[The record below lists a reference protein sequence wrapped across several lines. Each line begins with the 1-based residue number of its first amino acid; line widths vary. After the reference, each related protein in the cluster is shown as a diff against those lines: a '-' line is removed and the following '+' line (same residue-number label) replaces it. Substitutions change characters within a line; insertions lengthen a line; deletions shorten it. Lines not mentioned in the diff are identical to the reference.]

1 MRVLEVIINDTT
13 IDVES
18 RIDFPLLLKKQI
30 LSFGQVDS
38 RGDVT
43 SFTVKFP
50 STEKNLT
57 ALKLN
62 LNLDNYGKFYNTEN
76 YETTILVNSIELMRG
91 IFILTSFNDNYI
103 EGYIQSTAIGQSRLI
118 GNKKL
123 NELNFPTIP
132 FLGMETIIENQSDQT
147 IDPINHSQNSI
158 ICFPPVSY
166 GTYFVP
172 YKQTSGH
179 TIDVTNYSIGITAEK
194 ISAYD
199 VPKQAF
205 EDLAPSVYVRAIMR
219 QIFNDIGYTLSG
231 SQINSDELNTLIMPF
246 TAFEKVNYN
255 WNTIAGYTATSN
267 IDTTYSAL
275 IPFTIG
281 AFTNNAQTEID
292 GYDPVLSQQTF
303 TNNYSLSHLFT
314 TSNLLANTTSGATG
328 FNRSSWFSPTK
339 EITYKL
345 SGSIEVEQ
353 LNIGVLTPQD
363 YKLAFV
369 TIKGNSDNNTSS
381 ADFVANIIGNQ
392 FILDLDSVVQ
402 EQAIPT
408 STLTNGIVT
417 YNFDVDF
424 TPDRG
429 DMYKM
434 VLIKNQTNKP
444 IEIKQNSTQTVQAI
458 NSTDDFTL
466 QEIIDPI
473 NNINHKGNLQ
483 DINQLDFVKN
493 MISLFNL
500 FFYVDE
506 SKKLIIFEPQDNFYS
521 PKQSA
526 YELRG
531 KMRLIE
537 QVTDVNKFL
546 FEYTNDSKDFL
557 TDGDTDQ
564 NYNKETF
571 LRIRKENQ
579 EIVTKFSKTELQNYI
594 FLENQ
599 SVSPADPA
607 PTYFQNFQRPV
618 FFPLVNGSVVTSI
631 DIPQISG
638 EDAYQSLQSDVYD
651 DPAMP
656 SFKSLVDEA
665 YVTQNRK
672 FNMRLLRLTNPYV
685 FVNSFFPLFNQNTI
699 TNSAEIIYSI
709 NIITQATNEN
719 LTQEYFYDNHWF
731 STIQEYERSELVTFE
746 VYIDYTDYVQLQSNR
761 LILIDGIFYR
771 LIEFAP
777 FNPLNPKP
785 IILKLLKVF

>member
-1 MRVLEVIINDTT
+1 MRVLEVIINDTI

-18 RIDFPLLLKKQI
+18 RTDFPLLLKKQI

-50 STEKNLT
+50 STQKNLT
-57 ALKLN
+57 ALNLN
-62 LNLDNYGKFYNTEN
+62 LNLDNYGKFYSDAP
-76 YETTILVNSIELMRG
+76 YETTILINTIELMRG
-91 IFILTSFNDNYI
+91 IFVLSGFNDEYI
-103 EGYIQSTAIGQSRLI
+103 EGYIHSTAIGQSRLI

-132 FLGMETIIENQSDQT
+132 FLGMETIIQNQSDQT
-147 IDPINHSQNSI
+147 IDPINHSQNNI

-166 GTYFVP
+166 GTQFVP

-179 TIDVTNYSIGITAEK
+179 TIDVTNYSIGIAAEK

-205 EDLAPSVYVRAIMR
+205 EDLAPSVYVRAVMK

-231 SQINSDELNTLIMPF
+231 SQINSSELDNLIMPF
-246 TAFEKVNYN
+246 TAFEKVDYN
-255 WNTIAGYTATSN
+255 QNTIGGYTATAD

-281 AFTNNAQTEID
+281 AFTNNAWTEID
-292 GYDPVLSQQTF
+292 GYVPVLSQQTF
-303 TNNYSLSHLFT
+303 TDNYSLSHLF
-314 TSNLLANTTSGATG
+314 SSSALLANTTPGLIG
-328 FNRSSWFSPTK
+328 FNRSSQFSPTK
-339 EITYKL
+339 NVTYKL

-353 LNIGVLTPQD
+353 FNIGILTPQD

-369 TIKGNSDNNTSS
+369 KIKGDSNVNTSS

-424 TPDRG
+424 VPDRG

-434 VLIKNQTNKP
+434 VLIKNQTNKS
-444 IEIKQNSTQTVQAI
+444 IEIKQNSTWTVRAI
-458 NSTDDFTL
+458 DSTDEFVV
-466 QEIIDPI
+466 Q
-473 NNINHKGNLQ
+473 KNLPLM
-483 DINQLDFVKN
+483 NQLDFVKN
-493 MISLFNL
+493 MISLYNL

-506 SKKLIIFEPQDNFYS
+506 PKKLIIFEPQNNFYS
-521 PKQSA
+521 PKQNA
-526 YELRG
+526 YSLRG
-531 KMRLIE
+531 KYKLIE
-537 QVTDVNKFL
+537 QVTNVNNFL
-546 FEYTNDSKDFL
+546 FQYKNDDSDYLTN
-557 TDGDTDQ
+557 GDTDQ
-564 NYNKETF
+564 NYTKEMI
-571 LRIRKENQ
+571 LRIRNENQ
-579 EIVTKFSKTELQNYI
+579 EILTSFSKTELQNYLL
-594 FLENQ
+594 LENT
-599 SVSPADPA
+599 SVAPVDPA
-607 PTYFQNFQRPV
+607 PTYFQNFQRPI
-618 FFPLVNGSVVTSI
+618 FFPLVNGGVRQSI
-631 DIPQISG
+631 NIPQISN
-638 EDAYQSLQSDVYD
+638 EDSYNSLQSDVYD
-651 DPAMP
+651 DPPMP
-656 SFKSLVDEA
+656 SFKSLVDEGF
-665 YVTQNRK
+665 VTWNRK
-672 FNMRLLRLTNPYV
+672 FNMRLLRLTTPYT
-685 FVNSFFPLFNQNTI
+685 FVSSFFPLFNWNDI
-699 TNSAEIIYSI
+699 TNIAEVLYST
-709 NIITQATNEN
+709 NIISQANNNN
-719 LTQEYFYDNHWF
+719 LSQEYFYDNYWF
-731 STIQEYERSELVTFE
+731 NTIQEYERSELVTFE

-761 LILIDGIFYR
+761 LLLIDGIFYR